1 MKERG
6 QPTIGEALRRS
17 SQRLAR
23 AQVEAPR
30 TTAQILLAHLLG
42 KDRTFLITHAHDPLD
57 PAVWSRFQQWIE
69 RRAAGV
75 PVQYLTG
82 HQEFYGLDFLVT
94 PDVLIPRPETELIV
108 EEVLNRHHRPDPLII
123 DVGTGSGCLAVTLAV
138 HLPEARI
145 IAVDISTAALKV
157 ARRNAR
163 RHGVD
168 HRIGWIVSD
177 LLTALADRPA
187 SEGADFIVA
196 NPPYVSTTEFDGLP
210 REVRD
215 HEPRLALLAGPD
227 GLIMHRRLLHES
239 QRCLHPG
246 GYLIMEIGYG
256 QCQPL
261 TRIIDPSRWEIE
273 KVARDLQGIERT
285 FVLRWRGENG

>member
-1 MKERG
+1 MNAVG
-6 QPTIGEALRRS
+6 PLTISEALRS
-17 SQRLAR
+17 ASQRLAQ
-23 AQVEAPR
+23 AEVDAPR
-30 TTAQILLAHLLG
+30 ATAQILLAHLLG
-42 KDRTFLITHAHDPLD
+42 KDRTFLITHARDVLD
-57 PAVWSRFQQWIE
+57 PAVWDRFQQWVE
-69 RRAAGV
+69 QRAAGV

-138 HLPEARI
+138 HLPQARI
-145 IAVDISTAALKV
+145 IALDISTAALKV
-157 ARRNAR
+157 ARQNAQ

-168 HRIGWIVSD
+168 HRIGWLVSD
-177 LLTALADRPA
+177 LLAALIDRTACG
-187 SEGADFIVA
+187 GADFIVA
-196 NPPYVSTTEFDGLP
+196 NPPYVSTAEFHRLP

-227 GLIMHRRLLHES
+227 GLIVHRRLLQES
-239 QRCLHPG
+239 QRCLRPG

-256 QCQPL
+256 QCQSL
-261 TRIIDPSRWEIE
+261 TRIIDPSRWEVE

-285 FVLRWRGENG
+285 FVLRWRGGNG